1 MKDTVKKALEA
12 LAQSRGIDT
21 SKYTDDYVLFQDLT
35 GITSATDEFIEET
48 LNADWYVPGGIV
60 RPDEANSANSTD
72 PKPEPKPEP
81 TPDPVPEPTPTP
93 KPTPEP
99 TVDPEPGPTQ
109 EP

>member
-60 RPDEANSANSTD
+60 RPDEANSADSID
-72 PKPEPKPEP
+72 PKPEPTTE
-81 TPDPVPEPTPTP
+81 
-93 KPTPEP
+93 PEP
-99 TVDPEPGPTQ
+99 TVDPEPEPTP

>member
-60 RPDEANSANSTD
+60 RPDEANRADSTD
-72 PKPEPKPEP
+72 PKPEPTTEPEP
-81 TPDPVPEPTPTP
+81 TVDPEPE
-93 KPTPEP
+93 PTPEP
-99 TVDPEPGPTQ
+99 TVDPEPDPTQ

>member
-21 SKYTDDYVLFQDLT
+21 SKYSDDYVLFQDLT

-60 RPDEANSANSTD
+60 RPDEANSADSID
-72 PKPEPKPEP
+72 PKPEPTTE
-81 TPDPVPEPTPTP
+81 
-93 KPTPEP
+93 PEP
-99 TVDPEPGPTQ
+99 TVDPEPEPEPTVDP
-109 EP
+109 EPEPTPEP

>member
-21 SKYTDDYVLFQDLT
+21 SKYSDDYVLFQDLT

-60 RPDEANSANSTD
+60 RHDEANSANSTD
-72 PKPEPKPEP
+72 PKPEPTPEPEPEP
-81 TPDPVPEPTPTP
+81 TPEPEPEPTP
-93 KPTPEP
+93 EP
-99 TVDPEPGPTQ
+99 
-109 EP
+109 

>member
-60 RPDEANSANSTD
+60 RPDEANSADSID
-72 PKPEPKPEP
+72 PKPEPTTESEPTVDPEPEP
-81 TPDPVPEPTPTP
+81 TTE
-93 KPTPEP
+93 PEP
-99 TVDPEPGPTQ
+99 TVDPEPEPTP

>member
-21 SKYTDDYVLFQDLT
+21 SKYSDDYVLFQDLT

-60 RPDEANSANSTD
+60 RPDEANSADSTD
-72 PKPEPKPEP
+72 QKPEP
-81 TPDPVPEPTPTP
+81 TPDLVPEPTPTP

-99 TVDPEPGPTQ
+99 TVDPEPEPTQ

>member
-60 RPDEANSANSTD
+60 RPDEADSADSTD
-72 PKPEPKPEP
+72 PKPEP
-81 TPDPVPEPTPTP
+81 TVD
-93 KPTPEP
+93 PTPES
-99 TVDPEPGPTQ
+99 TVDPNPEPTQ
-109 EP
+109 EPTVYPKPDPTQEP

>member
-21 SKYTDDYVLFQDLT
+21 SKYSDDYVLFQDLT

-72 PKPEPKPEP
+72 PKPEP
-81 TPDPVPEPTPTP
+81 TPLKIDKSTKYVNISKYFDITYKTYKHQLHPNL
-93 KPTPEP
+93 
-99 TVDPEPGPTQ
+99 
-109 EP
+109 